1 MPPISTRSDSR
12 RRLATVR
19 RAAFPTVVAAW
30 VAVSACGPNGG
41 GPPGEW
47 VSPVGF
53 DTAHV
58 VVSQNGDSVRVL
70 VELAE
75 DQQQKQ
81 FGLSRRPSLDPGS
94 GMLFLFDE
102 PRTGEDGFW
111 MWQTRVPLD
120 IAFIDTLGVVQ
131 AVLQMEPCQATRVE
145 ACPEYAPGV
154 PYDDALEVNR
164 GWFEEHGFGVGAVV
178 TREP

>member
-1 MPPISTRSDSR
+1 MLSR
-12 RRLATVR
+12 PTASRHRRLGVGPRPTAL
-19 RAAFPTVVAAW
+19 AAAALW
-30 VAVSACGPNGG
+30 LILPACGPNGG
-41 GPPGEW
+41 APAGEW

-58 VVSQNGDSVRVL
+58 VVAQNGDSVRVL

-102 PRTGEDGFW
+102 PRTAEDGFW

-120 IAFIDTLGVVQ
+120 IAFVDSAGVVQ

-154 PYDDALEVNR
+154 PYATALEVNR
-164 GWFEEHGFGVGAVV
+164 GWFAEHGFGVGATVR
-178 TREP
+178 REP